1 MTHEVPIRVR
11 DRDGHLAEN
20 RLDFSG
26 FSRILEGY
34 GEKLSPDIG
43 QCTFVYFSLKKSVGT
58 TWSSISTLGNSLF
71 CEKMGFERESTKFSC
86 FSRILECYGEK
97 TK

>member
-1 MTHEVPIRVR
+1 MKYQFVCVTVTATWPKIGWIFQVFHESLKAMER
-11 DRDGHLAEN
+11 
-20 RLDFSG
+20 
-26 FSRILEGY
+26 
-34 GEKLSPDIG
+34 KLSPDIG
-43 QCTFVYFSLKKSVGT
+43 QCTFVYFSLEKSVGT